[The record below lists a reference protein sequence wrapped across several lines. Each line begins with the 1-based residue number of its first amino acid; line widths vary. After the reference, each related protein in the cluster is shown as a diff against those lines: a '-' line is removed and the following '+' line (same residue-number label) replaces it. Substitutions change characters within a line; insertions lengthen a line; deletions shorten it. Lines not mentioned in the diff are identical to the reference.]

1 MKKTILLAL
10 LSLFAVNF
18 AQAQTKQPAMV
29 ESTRDILYPEIY
41 QNWAGF
47 VMHYQHPAT
56 ELKCIDW
63 GFFSTVEAYDSYLW
77 EVADSTF
84 MPDGGSLTDSTIWC
98 VFEHP
103 GYIKV
108 TVWDSIG
115 NSGTDS
121 IWFNIKDWS
130 GPMENVVMEV
140 DQDGHACFSGDVV
153 TGDVADIFFYYLD
166 SIYYDN
172 TGWEH
177 TWYRIFAMDLPY
189 PDAPGYPYS
198 YMPYG
203 HWTSTDNSFVFSEDE
218 FRVYQICAY
227 DTCNMGSFFELT
239 VPGMVMGTQPA
250 PGGGWYLTMKSVMQS
265 NKKELEGRDG
275 EEYVYALYTVDHEG
289 VRHPFEVDGEQVLLP
304 TSTQAYLL
312 PGRHPD
318 AYYQGG
324 IGKLTGG
331 KDGGMEVLSYS
342 NKVENPLPDLDDV
355 GELNGDGTNA
365 TGLKVWPNPNNGTF
379 TVEGEGRLKVFNLL
393 GQAVIDCDLDGKLT
407 LTLPSGMYLVR
418 LVNGMVNETRKVVV
432 E

>member
-10 LSLFAVNF
+10 LALFTVTF
-18 AQAQTKQPAMV
+18 AMAQIKQPTMV
-29 ESTRDILYPEIY
+29 ETTRDTLHPEIY
-41 QNWAGF
+41 QNWAGY
-47 VMHYQHPAT
+47 VAHYPHPAT
-56 ELKCIDW
+56 ELKCVYW
-63 GFFSTVEAYDSYLW
+63 GFFSTVEDYDSYLW

-84 MPDGGSLTDSTIWC
+84 MPEGGSLTDTTVWC

-121 IWFNIKDWS
+121 IWFNIKDWVT
-130 GPMENVVMEV
+130 PMENFHMEI
-140 DQDGHACFSGDVV
+140 DGTGHAVFSG
-153 TGDVADIFFYYLD
+153 VATI
-166 SIYYDN
+166 
-172 TGWEH
+172 EH
-177 TWYRIFAMDLPY
+177 DRIFVYRSLD
-189 PDAPGYPYS
+189 
-198 YMPYG
+198 
-203 HWTSTDNSFVFSEDE
+203 TTDWSFVSLRYLNPGPWTWRDDE
-218 FRVYQICAY
+218 AHFGQDTVWNYDFNIV
-227 DTCNMGSFFELT
+227 DTCNTYFSPEL
-239 VPGMVMGTQPA
+239 VPGLVMGTQPA

-265 NKKELEGRDG
+265 NKKEQEGRDG

-289 VRHPFEVDGEQVLLP
+289 VRHPFEVDGEQVVLP

-355 GELNGDGTNA
+355 GDLSGDGTNA

-393 GQAVIDCDLDGKLT
+393 GQAVIDLDLDGKT
-407 LTLPSGMYLVR
+407 TMTLPRGVYIMKL
-418 LVNGMVNETRKVVV
+418 NGQTAKLVV

>member
-10 LSLFAVNF
+10 LALFAVNL
-18 AQAQTKQPAMV
+18 ASAQTKHTTML
-29 ESTRDILYPEIY
+29 ESTRDTLYPEIVEDLLGGVY
-41 QNWAGF
+41 
-47 VMHYQHPAT
+47 VHIQHPET
-56 ELKCIDW
+56 EVRCVFDGILRT
-63 GFFSTVEAYDSYLW
+63 FEEYSQYLW
-77 EVADSTF
+77 EVDEEF
-84 MPDGGSLTDSTIWC
+84 LPIGGDLTDYRVICAFT
-98 VFEHP
+98 HA

-121 IWFNIKDWS
+121 IWFNIKDWIE
-130 GPMENVVMEV
+130 PMPDFTMEL
-140 DQDGHACFSGDVV
+140 DSTNHAVFSGTATSDHHVFEYFRSLDTLSW
-153 TGDVADIFFYYLD
+153 TGFGHHYLQ
-166 SIYYDN
+166 
-172 TGWEH
+172 
-177 TWYRIFAMDLPY
+177 P
-189 PDAPGYPYS
+189 
-198 YMPYG
+198 G
-203 HWTSTDNSFVFSEDE
+203 HWTIRDDDVYFTEDSIWN
-218 FRVYQICAY
+218 YKLLLG
-227 DTCNMGSFFELT
+227 DTCGFSYELEM

-250 PGGGWYLTMKSVMQS
+250 PGGGWYLTMKSVLQS

-275 EEYVYALYTVDHEG
+275 EEYVYALYTVDHDG

-355 GELNGDGTNA
+355 GDLNGGGTNA
-365 TGLKVWPNPNNGTF
+365 NGLKVWPNPNNGTF

-393 GQAVIDCDLDGKLT
+393 GQAVIDLDLDGKLT
-407 LTLPSGMYLVR
+407 LTLPSGMYLIR
-418 LVNGMVNETRKVVV
+418 LVNGTTNETRKVVV
-432 E
+432 EYN

>member
-1 MKKTILLAL
+1 MIMKKTILLAL
-10 LSLFAVNF
+10 LSLLAVNF

-121 IWFNIKDWS
+121 IWFNIKDWVT
-130 GPMENVVMEV
+130 PMENFHMEI
-140 DQDGHACFSGDVV
+140 DGTGHAVFSG
-153 TGDVADIFFYYLD
+153 VATI
-166 SIYYDN
+166 
-172 TGWEH
+172 EH
-177 TWYRIFAMDLPY
+177 DRIFVYRSLD
-189 PDAPGYPYS
+189 
-198 YMPYG
+198 
-203 HWTSTDNSFVFSEDE
+203 TTDWSFVSLRYLNPGPWTWRDDE
-218 FRVYQICAY
+218 AHFGQDTVWNYDFNIV
-227 DTCNMGSFFELT
+227 DTCNTYFSPEL
-239 VPGMVMGTQPA
+239 VPGLVMGTQPA

-265 NKKELEGRDG
+265 NKKEQEGRDG

-289 VRHPFEVDGEQVLLP
+289 VRHPFEVDGEQVVLP

-355 GELNGDGTNA
+355 GDLNA
-365 TGLKVWPNPNNGTF
+365 TAAELKVWPNPNNGTF

-393 GQAVIDCDLDGKLT
+393 GQTVIDRDMDGKLT
-407 LTLPSGMYLVR
+407 LMLPSGMYLVQ
-418 LVNGMVNETRKVVV
+418 LVNGTTSETRKVVV

>member
-1 MKKTILLAL
+1 MSKRYLLLAL
-10 LSLFAVNF
+10 LALFTVTF
-18 AQAQTKQPAMV
+18 AMAQIKQPTMV
-29 ESTRDILYPEIY
+29 ETTRDTLHPEIY
-41 QNWAGF
+41 QNWAGY
-47 VMHYQHPAT
+47 VAHYPHPAT
-56 ELKCIDW
+56 ELKCVYW
-63 GFFSTVEAYDSYLW
+63 GFFSTVEDYDSYLW

-84 MPDGGSLTDSTIWC
+84 MPEGGSLTDTTVWC

-121 IWFNIKDWS
+121 IWFNIKDWVT
-130 GPMENVVMEV
+130 PMENFHMEI
-140 DQDGHACFSGDVV
+140 DGTGHAVFSGVATIEHEEIFVYRLLDTTDWFFV
-153 TGDVADIFFYYLD
+153 TLRHLNPGPWTWRDDEAHFGQDTVWN
-166 SIYYDN
+166 YDFN
-172 TGWEH
+172 
-177 TWYRIFAMDLPY
+177 I
-189 PDAPGYPYS
+189 
-198 YMPYG
+198 
-203 HWTSTDNSFVFSEDE
+203 V
-218 FRVYQICAY
+218 
-227 DTCNMGSFFELT
+227 DTCNTYFSPEL
-239 VPGMVMGTQPA
+239 VPGLVMGTQPA

-265 NKKELEGRDG
+265 NKKEQEGRDG
-275 EEYVYALYTVDHEG
+275 EEYVYALYTVDQEG
-289 VRHPFEVDGEQVLLP
+289 VRHPFEVDGEQVVLP

-355 GELNGDGTNA
+355 GDLSGDGTNA

-393 GQAVIDCDLDGKLT
+393 GQAVTDRDLDGKLT

-418 LVNGMVNETRKVVV
+418 LVNGTTNETRKVVV
-432 E
+432 EYN

>member
-1 MKKTILLAL
+1 MRMKKTILLAL
-10 LSLFAVNF
+10 LSLFAVNL
-18 AQAQTKQPAMV
+18 AQAQTKHTTML
-29 ESTRDILYPEIY
+29 ETSRDTLYPEIVEDLLGGVY
-41 QNWAGF
+41 
-47 VMHYQHPAT
+47 VHIQHPET
-56 ELKCIDW
+56 EVRCVFDGILRT
-63 GFFSTVEAYDSYLW
+63 FEEYSQYLW
-77 EVADSTF
+77 EVDEEF
-84 MPDGGSLTDSTIWC
+84 LPIGGDLTDYRVICAFT
-98 VFEHP
+98 HA

-121 IWFNIKDWS
+121 IWFNIKDWIE
-130 GPMENVVMEV
+130 PMPDFTMEL
-140 DQDGHACFSGDVV
+140 DSTNHAVFSGTATSDHHVFEYFRSLDTLSW
-153 TGDVADIFFYYLD
+153 TGFGHHYLQ
-166 SIYYDN
+166 
-172 TGWEH
+172 
-177 TWYRIFAMDLPY
+177 P
-189 PDAPGYPYS
+189 
-198 YMPYG
+198 G
-203 HWTSTDNSFVFSEDE
+203 HWTIRDDDVYFTDDSIWNYKLILGDSCGF
-218 FRVYQICAY
+218 AY
-227 DTCNMGSFFELT
+227 EQEMT
-239 VPGMVMGTQPA
+239 PGMVMGTQPA

-275 EEYVYALYTVDHEG
+275 EEYVYALYTVDQEG
-289 VRHPFEVDGEQVLLP
+289 VRHPFEVDGEQVVLP

-355 GELNGDGTNA
+355 GDLSGDGTNA

-393 GQAVIDCDLDGKLT
+393 GQVVIDLDMDGKLT

>member
-1 MKKTILLAL
+1 MKMKKTILLAL
-10 LSLFAVNF
+10 LSLFAINL
-18 AQAQTKQPAMV
+18 ASAQTKHNTLP
-29 ESTRDILYPEIY
+29 ETSRDTLHPEIVIDLY
-41 QNWAGF
+41 GGIYTHF
-47 VMHYQHPAT
+47 THPST
-56 ELKCIDW
+56 EFMC
-63 GFFSTVEAYDSYLW
+63 GVEGMFTTIEEFNSYLW
-77 EVADSTF
+77 EVDEQF
-84 MPDGGSLTDSTIWC
+84 LPMGGDLTAPRIGCAFTN
-98 VFEHP
+98 P

-108 TVWDSIG
+108 TVWDSLG

-121 IWFNIKDWS
+121 IWFNIKDWTV
-130 GPMENVVMEV
+130 PIDDFTMEIDSSN
-140 DQDGHACFSGDVV
+140 HAVFSGTV
-153 TGDVADIFFYYLD
+153 TPEQTFIGILRSLD
-166 SIYYDN
+166 TLN
-172 TGWEH
+172 W
-177 TWYRIFAMDLPY
+177 LPV
-189 PDAPGYPYS
+189 
-198 YMPYG
+198 YG
-203 HWTSTDNSFVFSEDE
+203 HQVTPGHWSWRDDEVHFGLDTIWNYVPWYVDSCDN
-218 FRVYQICAY
+218 
-227 DTCNMGSFFELT
+227 ELYPEM
-239 VPGMVMGTQPA
+239 VPGMMMGTQPA

-265 NKKELEGRDG
+265 NKKELVGRDG

-289 VRHPFEVDGEQVLLP
+289 VRHPFEVDGEQVVLP

-318 AYYQGG
+318 AYYQGV

-355 GELNGDGTNA
+355 GDLSGDGSNA

-393 GQAVIDCDLDGKLT
+393 GQVVIDLDMDGKLT

>member
-1 MKKTILLAL
+1 MKMKKTILLAL

-18 AQAQTKQPAMV
+18 AQAQTKQPTMV

-121 IWFNIKDWS
+121 IWFNIKDWVT
-130 GPMENVVMEV
+130 PMEDFYME
-140 DQDGHACFSGDVV
+140 
-153 TGDVADIFFYYLD
+153 I
-166 SIYYDN
+166 DN
-172 TGWEH
+172 TGH
-177 TWYRIFAMDLPY
+177 A
-189 PDAPGYPYS
+189 
-198 YMPYG
+198 
-203 HWTSTDNSFVFSEDE
+203 VFSGIATIEHDYLFIDRAIDSIDWHGAYQTHLSPGLWTWRDDE
-218 FRVYQICAY
+218 AHFGQ
-227 DTCNMGSFFELT
+227 DTVWNYLI
-239 VPGMVMGTQPA
+239 MGTQPA

-289 VRHPFEVDGEQVLLP
+289 VRHPFEVDGEQVVLP
-304 TSTQAYLL
+304 ISTQAYLL

-355 GELNGDGTNA
+355 GDIPMANA
-365 TGLKVWPNPNNGTF
+365 LKVWPNPNNGTF
-379 TVEGEGRLKVFNLL
+379 TVEGEGRLKVFNLI
-393 GQAVIDCDLDGKLT
+393 GQAVIDLDMDGKLT

-418 LVNGMVNETRKVVV
+418 LANGTTNETRKVVV